1 MAKQVNR
8 QDLYDMVKACAD
20 GNLPWVKRLIKAGV
34 EYEIGDY
41 DGRTPIHLAASEGHL
56 KIVKYMIEK
65 ANLKHFDPID
75 RWGNTPYDDA
85 VRGGF

>member
-1 MAKQVNR
+1 MK
-8 QDLYDMVKACAD
+8 K
-20 GNLPWVKRLIKAGV
+20 LIKEGV
-34 EYEIGDY
+34 EYEVGDY

-65 ANLKHFDPID
+65 AKLKHFDPID

-85 VRGGF
+85 VRGGFEELSNYLKSLKDKRDEGENQTPN